1 MEKGRG
7 DFPLDWERTGQ
18 KEEVSGSSGKVF
30 KVEGLLLD
38 DLHRMVM
45 VNQGEVRL
53 TPIEY
58 EILRLLIM
66 ERGKVFSSDEI
77 YRKVWNLRPVRVDNT
92 IAVHVR
98 HIREK
103 IEADPARPQYLK
115 AVWGRGYMVG

>member
-7 DFPLDWERTGQ
+7 DFPLDWERTGK

-30 KVEGLLLD
+30 KVEGLFLD

-103 IEADPARPQYLK
+103 IEADPARPQ
-115 AVWGRGYMVG
+115 

>member
-7 DFPLDWERTGQ
+7 DFPLDWERTGK

-66 ERGKVFSSDEI
+66 ERGKV
-77 YRKVWNLRPVRVDNT
+77 WNLRPVRVDNT